1 MDLLLG
7 VLRPGGVVE
16 LGDVIDNVL
25 NAGNEDLA
33 LSLSLVHHI
42 VQCRK
47 DLLLEHSSISLG
59 DWHIILPNLSVLR
72 AYILFVL
79 DVEGLLGVGFGF
91 HLASWGHG
99 PVLVDGAFEA

>member
-7 VLRPGGVVE
+7 VLRPGGVVK

-33 LSLSLVHHI
+33 LRICLVHHI

-47 DLLLEHSSISLG
+47 YLLLEQSSISLG
-59 DWHIILPNLSVLR
+59 NWHIILPNLSVLR

-79 DVEGLLGVGFGF
+79 DVEGLLAVGFGF

-99 PVLVDGAFEA
+99 PVLVDGTLEA

>member
-42 VQCRK
+42 V
-47 DLLLEHSSISLG
+47 
-59 DWHIILPNLSVLR
+59 
-72 AYILFVL
+72 
-79 DVEGLLGVGFGF
+79 
-91 HLASWGHG
+91 
-99 PVLVDGAFEA
+99 